1 MVLPDKRK
9 FFKVQKI
16 TGGLHVHCLEFLW
29 HEQDACFKRA
39 RSVLHAYECL
49 FTGKLFVNFYGA
61 YFAIAVFICSVY
73 PGLAIKNVIAK
84 SVRMIQMRMAV
95 YFRITAIRHLGSPI
109 PLEVVATSISLCKTR
124 VVLWLSGC
132 HFEISSFK

>member
-9 FFKVQKI
+9 FLKVPKI
-16 TGGLHVHCLEFLW
+16 TGGLHVHGLEFSW

-49 FTGKLFVNFYGA
+49 FTGKLFINFCGA

-73 PGLAIKNVIAK
+73 TGLVIKNVIAK
-84 SVRMIQMRMAV
+84 SVRVIQMRMAV
-95 YFRITAIRHLGSPI
+95 SFRITAIRQLGSPI
-109 PLEVVATSISLCKTR
+109 WMKVVATSISLCKTK
-124 VVLWLSGC
+124 VALWSSGC
-132 HFEISSFK
+132 HFEISKL